1 MLRFIKKTLSIS
13 FSLLIMVSCT
23 TKDIQQD
30 FVIVAHRGAMSDK
43 PENTMEA
50 FKYAVELGAD
60 IVEIDLRTSSD
71 GQLFILHDD
80 SLIRTTNGEGIAT
93 SFTLAELQALDA
105 GSWFGSS
112 YSDQHIPSFKEVLI
126 WATEEGV
133 TLLLD
138 LKESDREFAENVGNE
153 VKKYGIEENMV
164 VGVRSLE
171 QAGEFQELLP
181 NSRQLA
187 FMRNPDQIEEY
198 AEANVDVIR
207 LWLRWLDEDPDL
219 ADRVH
224 QTGKKLMINGTVG
237 GLEETQRITSFAPHW
252 ILIDDVSRLQQSLL
266 HLSSSN

>member
-1 MLRFIKKTLSIS
+1 MSLNTWITIALFATIILAIFEIKKSDQEV
-13 FSLLIMVSCT
+13 LI
-23 TKDIQQD
+23 I
-30 FVIVAHRGAMSDK
+30 AHRGAMSDK

-50 FKYAVELGAD
+50 FKHAVELGAD

-71 GQLFILHDD
+71 GHLFILHDD
-80 SLIRTTNGEGIAT
+80 SLSRTSDGEGIAT

-105 GSWFGSS
+105 GSWFDERYRGLI
-112 YSDQHIPSFKEVLI
+112 IPSFKEVLQ
-126 WATEEGV
+126 WAKSEEV
-133 TLLLD
+133 VLLLD
-138 LKESDREFAENVGNE
+138 LKEGGREFAENVANQ
-153 VKKYGIEENMV
+153 VKQYGSEENMV
-164 VGVRSLE
+164 VGVRSIE

-198 AEANVDVIR
+198 AETNVDVIR
-207 LWLRWLDEDPDL
+207 LWLRWLDEDPGL

-237 GLEETQRITSFAPHW
+237 GLEETQRIKSYAPHW
-252 ILIDDVSRLQQSLL
+252 ILIDDVSQLQQSLL